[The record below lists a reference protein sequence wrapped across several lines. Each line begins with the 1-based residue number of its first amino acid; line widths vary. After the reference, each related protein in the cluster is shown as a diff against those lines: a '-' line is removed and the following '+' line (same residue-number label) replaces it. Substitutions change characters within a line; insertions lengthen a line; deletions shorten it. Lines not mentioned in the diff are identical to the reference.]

1 MASIPREL
9 KEALEKHRP
18 RVLIV
23 DDSPAMRLA
32 VGATLQQAGYE
43 VLECASGEE
52 AIAALDRDVRIVPDL
67 CILDYAMAGM
77 DGVSLARKL
86 RMRPGMRY
94 TPILMLSTQPVSERR
109 EEAKAAGV
117 TGWMAKPIAG
127 VELLRF
133 VNRVCPAP

>member
-1 MASIPREL
+1 MSRGL
-9 KEALEKHRP
+9 KEALAKRRP

-23 DDSPAMRLA
+23 DDSYAMRLA
-32 VGATLQQAGYE
+32 VGATLREAGYE
-43 VLECASGEE
+43 VIDCDSAE
-52 AIAALDRDVRIVPDL
+52 AAVAALDKDVRVVPDL

-77 DGVSLARKL
+77 DGVALTRKL
-86 RMRPGMRY
+86 RMRPGMRH

-127 VELLRF
+127 PELLRF